1 MIDLTKNH
9 HLRAH
14 QNHQKYEFY
23 SYIHRQFFWI
33 IVAVIA
39 AFLKRLQ
46 NQKPVF
52 VIQALKLQTHALI
65 ADYSWSNRNWYSTD
79 GFLCDINRLISY
91 IAITIETVGE
101 GRPAPRLLE
110 NQE

>member
-23 SYIHRQFFWI
+23 SYTHRQFFWI

-65 ADYSWSNRNWYSTD
+65 ADYSFLNPIYSPL
-79 GFLCDINRLISY
+79 FHNVALIIPLILFVAS
-91 IAITIETVGE
+91 GW
-101 GRPAPRLLE
+101 LLP
-110 NQE
+110 Q